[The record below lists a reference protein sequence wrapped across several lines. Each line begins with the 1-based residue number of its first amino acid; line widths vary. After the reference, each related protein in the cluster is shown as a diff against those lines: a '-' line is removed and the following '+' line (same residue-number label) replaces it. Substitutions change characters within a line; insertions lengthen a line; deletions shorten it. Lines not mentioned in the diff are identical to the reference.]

1 MSPTIPTIPDSVN
14 PESDLIKDDISIIAF
29 RRSST
34 GNQLFLKRAGSGAYR
49 NFAAMIAPDDVAI
62 NYGTF
67 IVSMGA
73 WIDSNIDTE
82 HLPWEVPDVKTMV
95 LGAPSF
101 AHFEQAHRII
111 NTGSIDVPNVLT
123 VALDV
128 TNTGRS
134 ATPTFYAW
142 LEDRIQTKVEN
153 ETKEITEYYEEQLAI
168 KESEIGA
175 LSNELSQIKKVSQ
188 QHNYESEQI
197 ANQYKEEITKIPEV
211 QQIVYT
217 QYEKSIE
224 FIIVVNS
231 IERDL
236 FYHLS
241 QIESQLCDQYTD
253 WIFEF
258 ETIGSRTFSQQP
270 RDGYVNLF
278 SRD

>member
-1 MSPTIPTIPDSVN
+1 MNIQPIPIDPNESVELQHPEGSTAGYIPSSYRM
-14 PESDLIKDDISIIAF
+14 PEWIVEEIVKYYQERLDI
-29 RRSST
+29 
-34 GNQLFLKRAGSGAYR
+34 Q
-49 NFAAMIAPDDVAI
+49 
-62 NYGTF
+62 
-67 IVSMGA
+67 
-73 WIDSNIDTE
+73 
-82 HLPWEVPDVKTMV
+82 
-95 LGAPSF
+95 
-101 AHFEQAHRII
+101 
-111 NTGSIDVPNVLT
+111 
-123 VALDV
+123 
-128 TNTGRS
+128 
-134 ATPTFYAW
+134 
-142 LEDRIQTKVEN
+142 
-153 ETKEITEYYEEQLAI
+153 
-168 KESEIGA
+168 ESEIRA
-175 LSNELSQIKKVSQ
+175 LSNELSQIKENNQ

-211 QQIVYT
+211 QQIGYT

-224 FIIVVNS
+224 FIVVVNS